1 MFIKSALWFHK
12 VNDTGWGIDSYRKI
26 VDFNDLDDFLYAYK
40 MIESFSSGM
49 FFLMKKDVKP
59 VYEDKENKDGGI
71 FSFKLSKKVCKTFWY
86 ELSHLFIEG
95 NLTNKKIDFSKITG
109 ISISPKTNNC
119 IIKVWTN
126 TCDNIDSGIFRDDID
141 NLFLDECIFRKNKDQ
156 K

>member
-1 MFIKSALWFHK
+1 MFIKSTLWFHK
-12 VNDTGWGIDSYRKI
+12 VNDTNWDIDSYRKVI
-26 VDFNDLDDFLYAYK
+26 DFDNLDDFLYTYK

-49 FFLMKKDVKP
+49 FFLMKRGIKP

-86 ELSHLFIEG
+86 ELSHMFLEG
-95 NLTNKKIDFSKITG
+95 NLTSKFSDFSKITG

-119 IIKVWTN
+119 IIKIWTN
-126 TCDNIDSGIFRDDID
+126 TCNGINTSIFRDNID
-141 NLFLDECIFRKNKDQ
+141 NLFLDEGIFRKNEIQ